1 LEVGAAESSEAKV
14 REANFNET
22 LLKHGIERIVNR
34 VEEDPRR
41 PPLPRV
47 PPRETMAGRTFTRTN
62 IRDEDV

>member
-34 VEEDPRR
+34 VEEDPTGLRS
-41 PPLPRV
+41 PAFLRV
-47 PPRETMAGRTFTRTN
+47 KRWPDGPSR
-62 IRDEDV
+62 VQKYS